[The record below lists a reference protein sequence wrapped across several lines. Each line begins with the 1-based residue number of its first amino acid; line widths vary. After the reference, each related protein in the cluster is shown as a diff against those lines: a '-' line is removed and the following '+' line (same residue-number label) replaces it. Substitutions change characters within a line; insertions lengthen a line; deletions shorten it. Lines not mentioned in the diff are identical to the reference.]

1 MPGAAEAAVASAGL
15 LPRKQGRFT
24 IGSSAGPW
32 AAPRLAR
39 RLHAPA
45 MTTIAAIAEAIE
57 ATPIGTAI
65 AESRYAFPI
74 IEGTHLITLSLSVGL
89 IFLTDLRLMGLFL
102 REIPAADVIRHL
114 RPYVLSGFALVFL
127 SGGLLFWAEAASV
140 IASPAWVFKF
150 AFIFLAGLNA
160 LYFEF
165 VIARR
170 PGVLDETQSRLPRS
184 VKYAGLASLTIWT
197 LVIICGRLI
206 AYIPRWS

>member
-1 MPGAAEAAVASAGL
+1 MSTIASLAEAL
-15 LPRKQGRFT
+15 
-24 IGSSAGPW
+24 
-32 AAPRLAR
+32 
-39 RLHAPA
+39 
-45 MTTIAAIAEAIE
+45 E

-74 IEGTHLITLSLSVGL
+74 IEGTHLIALSVSVGL

-102 REIPAADVIRHL
+102 RQIPAATVLHSL
-114 RPYVLSGFALVFL
+114 RPYVLAGFALVFL
-127 SGGLLFWAEAASV
+127 SGGLLFWAEAVEV

-150 AFIFLAGLNA
+150 AFIGLAGLNA
-160 LYFEF
+160 AYFEF

-170 PGVLDETQSRLPRS
+170 PGALSAERPTLPRG

-206 AYIPRWS
+206 AYLPHWS